1 MRGRL
6 PRELSGGNLGYMK
19 KAIVLTLF
27 GLAFLPLSAS
37 AAWWNPFTWTR
48 TVFTENGSMGIS
60 STSATSSDRD
70 LSLMPTV
77 DDLYKRI
84 AELEM
89 KLDRTRADLEKAQK
103 GSGASVPVSAEV
115 AAAPAAKAS
124 GSLPEKELLAKVR
137 PAIVLVEG
145 AFGTASGAII
155 DAQGRILTNFRVI
168 GTSTEATVTLSSGVK
183 KKADVIGL
191 EESNDLA
198 ILQLADKKSSAYVTP
213 NYGAGVST
221 GNAVYIFGFPG
232 SQSAGSAFVTAT
244 VTEKNSSSV
253 RVTSTEKPLDNGGAL
268 VTGKGSLIGLPN
280 PSTCKVLEEMRN
292 CLTYAVTTNLFPT
305 RIPVLVSG
313 LRLYKDKKNRTV
325 EEELFH
331 GYVEGLYNSVSQI
344 ESVRTAVESVTG
356 KNSFD
361 YFNTK
366 LADDTEGKIP
376 KLYALKLKTAAQNIA
391 KGYDTLKSASYAF
404 RISLINDSA
413 LALRLDPYQQK
424 AIEKLV
430 ADNDARLKSHEA
442 LVNLWTKKK
451 NEYDTYI
458 ARPSEATND
467 YLMAEGVAVEAA
479 ARRLE
484 KERQTM
490 LDGLSGDVRGAF

>member
-1 MRGRL
+1 
-6 PRELSGGNLGYMK
+6 MK
-19 KAIVLTLF
+19 KAIVLTIL

-37 AAWWNPFTWTR
+37 AAWWNPFTWIR
-48 TVFTENGSMGIS
+48 PVLTENGSMGIS
-60 STSATSSDRD
+60 STTATSSSASGAASDRD

-84 AELEM
+84 TELEM
-89 KLDRTRADLEKAQK
+89 KLDRTRTDLEKAQK
-103 GSGASVPVSAEV
+103 ASGTR
-115 AAAPAAKAS
+115 APAPTEIALSSETSTSNTS

-145 AFGTASGAII
+145 AFGTASGVII
-155 DAQGRILTNFRVI
+155 DAQGHILTNFRII
-168 GTSTEATVTLSSGVK
+168 GTSTEATITLSSGTK
-183 KKADVIGL
+183 KKAAVIGL

-198 ILQLADKKSSAYVTP
+198 VLQLADKKSSAYVTP
-213 NYGAGVST
+213 NYGAGISA
-221 GNAVYIFGFPG
+221 GSAVYIFGFPG
-232 SQSAGSAFVTAT
+232 SQQAGSAFVTAT
-244 VTEKNSSSV
+244 VAEKNSSSV
-253 RVTSTEKPLDNGGAL
+253 RVTSSEKPLDNGGAL
-268 VTGKGSLIGLPN
+268 VTSKGSLIGLPN
-280 PSTCKVLEEMRN
+280 PSTCRVLEEMRN
-292 CLTYAVTTNLFPT
+292 CLTYAVTANLFPT
-305 RIPVLVSG
+305 RVPVLVSG

-331 GYVEGLYNSVSQI
+331 GYIEGLYSSVSQI
-344 ESVRTAVESVTG
+344 ESVKATVDGVTG

-391 KGYDTLKSASYAF
+391 RGYDTLKSASYAF

-413 LALRLDPYQQK
+413 LVLKLDPYQQK
-424 AIEKLV
+424 AIERLV

-442 LVNLWTKKK
+442 LVNQWTKKK

-458 ARPSEATND
+458 ARPSDATND

-484 KERQTM
+484 KERQAM

>member
-1 MRGRL
+1 
-6 PRELSGGNLGYMK
+6 MK
-19 KAIVLTLF
+19 KAIVLTLL

-48 TVFTENGSMGIS
+48 TVLTENGSS
-60 STSATSSDRD
+60 RFSTSTATSSSASVAASERD

-89 KLDRTRADLEKAQK
+89 KLDRTRADLEEAQK
-103 GSGASVPVSAEV
+103 SSASRAPVPAE
-115 AAAPAAKAS
+115 AAAPSVPSASKTS

-155 DAQGRILTNFRVI
+155 DAEGHVLTNFRII
-168 GTSTEATVTLSSGVK
+168 GTSTEATVTLSSGAK
-183 KKADVIGL
+183 KKAAVIGL

-198 ILQLADKKSSAYVTP
+198 VLQLADKKSSAYVTP
-213 NYGAGVST
+213 NYGAGMSA
-221 GNAVYIFGFPG
+221 GGAAYIFGFPG

-244 VTEKNSSSV
+244 VAEKNSSSV

-268 VTGKGSLIGLPN
+268 VTASGALIGLPN

-305 RIPVLVSG
+305 RIPMIVSG

-331 GYVEGLYNSVSQI
+331 GYVEGLYASVSQI
-344 ESVRTAVESVTG
+344 ESVKTAVEGVTG

-413 LALRLDPYQQK
+413 LVLKLDPYQQK

-430 ADNDARLKSHEA
+430 ADNDARLKSHES
-442 LVNLWTKKK
+442 LVNLWTRKK

-458 ARPSEATND
+458 ARPSDATND

-484 KERQTM
+484 KERQAI
-490 LDGLSGDVRGAF
+490 LDGLSDDVRGAF